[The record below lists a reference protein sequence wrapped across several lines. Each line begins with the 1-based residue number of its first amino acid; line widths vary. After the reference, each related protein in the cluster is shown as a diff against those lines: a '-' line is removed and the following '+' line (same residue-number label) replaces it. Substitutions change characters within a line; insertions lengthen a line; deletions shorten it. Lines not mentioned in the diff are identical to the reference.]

1 MYIDTHCHL
10 NLAEFEGQ
18 TKEVIDRA
26 KSAQVNSIVVPGIDL
41 ETSLIAFQMAKNDP
55 TIHAA
60 AGIHPNN
67 IQNASLQNIDEL
79 TKLIPRNEIVAVGEI
94 GLDYY
99 RHQEM
104 GSQQLQIF
112 EQLLSIA
119 CQEAKPVIIH
129 SRSAV
134 DDTLS
139 MLNLFKPEGLRGVW
153 HCFEGDLELAT
164 KLLDLGFLLGFTGNI
179 TYNPDDES
187 IIEVIKNIPND
198 RILIETDAP
207 YLAPIPH
214 RGQQNEPAFVVE
226 VARRIADIKGLTI
239 EEVASITSANAIKL
253 FNL

>member
-10 NLAEFEGQ
+10 NLKEFIGQ

-26 KSAQVNSIVVPGIDL
+26 RASQVQGIVVPGIDL
-41 ETSLIAFQMAKNDP
+41 ETSLVAFQMAKEDSI
-55 TIHAA
+55 IHAA
-60 AGIHPNN
+60 AGIHPNY

-104 GSQQLQIF
+104 SDQQLQIF

-129 SRSAV
+129 SRSAIE
-134 DDTLS
+134 DTLS
-139 MLNLFKPEGLRGVW
+139 MLNLFKAEGLRGVW
-153 HCFEGDLELAT
+153 HCYEGDWDLAA
-164 KLLDLGFLLGFTGNI
+164 KLLDLGLHIGFTGNI
-179 TYNPDDES
+179 TYNPDDET
-187 IIEVIKNIPND
+187 IAEVIKNTPNE
-198 RILIETDAP
+198 RILIETDSP
-207 YLAPIPH
+207 YLAPVPH
-214 RGQQNEPAFVVE
+214 RGSQNEPAYVIE

-239 EEVASITSANAIKL
+239 EQVASFTTTNAIKL